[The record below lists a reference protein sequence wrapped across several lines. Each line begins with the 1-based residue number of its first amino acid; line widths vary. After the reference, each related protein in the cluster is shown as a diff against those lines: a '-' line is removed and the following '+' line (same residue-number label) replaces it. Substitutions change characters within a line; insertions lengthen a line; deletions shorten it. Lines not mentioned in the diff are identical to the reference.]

1 MSKRA
6 YLILAAL
13 CLVFAIA
20 GCQAS
25 APKTRKTLGEWS
37 RGLQLG
43 ATAIKQPVSMDSA
56 GGAAQ
61 LLWVGADAKALHY
74 VRLSLSGQIETDTDI
89 GVNGSHPSLPQI
101 HISPDGSSR
110 ILWTDNPR
118 IPRALFITR
127 VSPDAQAG
135 EIRRLSTEGMRVSEY
150 AVAHNADDTLD
161 VFWATEVPTE
171 GGIYHLRLSAQDQVL
186 TPNHQII
193 ANGSKPTLQQARD
206 GSIHLI
212 WVEGQSMQENN
223 VYYSVFRPDSGDLT
237 ARTRVGFY
245 RTGTGLVSNPP
256 VLGIDGTTAYVL
268 WSLEARGG
276 GQAGEAQTWLI
287 SFPVGR
293 PSFNEAVT
301 LDIPAAMRPDYHK
314 VAGDLPYQQL
324 ASADAG
330 FPTGYLY
337 MPATFGGQHDE
348 MAVVVAGQFSARQRT
363 SMEIAWVIF
372 ANGEV
377 RGYQIPVRSSN
388 AVRSS
393 GLIDQNGSAHLV
405 WLNSAGFGR
414 YEVYYASTAKAV
426 RANLDRV
433 SPQDVAT
440 DLLSAVWNL
449 APALGFFPPIF
460 LLWTIASFVWV
471 VTFYMIKV
479 EGGMERRAS
488 KIALIMAIL
497 LYMCSK
503 LFLMPSVLFYAP
515 FADRVP
521 TNLQYIPV
529 IGAPVVTALIALG
542 AVAVYF
548 RRREYRSLLVTYLL
562 FVITDAFLS
571 LLIYVPAIVGP

>member
-1 MSKRA
+1 MSKRVR
-6 YLILAAL
+6 ILLAWL
-13 CLVFAIA
+13 CTAVAIT
-20 GCQAS
+20 GCQAG

-43 ATAIKQPVSMDSA
+43 TTAIKQPVSMDIS

-61 LLWVGADAKALHY
+61 LVWVGADAKALHY
-74 VRLSLSGQIETDTDI
+74 VRLSSAGKIEINTDI
-89 GVNGSHPSLPQI
+89 GVNGSHPSLPQL
-101 HISPDGSSR
+101 HISPDSSLR

-118 IPRALFITR
+118 IPRALFFTR
-127 VSPDAQAG
+127 TSPDAKAG
-135 EIRRLSTEGMRVSEY
+135 ESRLLSTEGVRVSDY

-161 VFWATEVPTE
+161 IFWATEVPTE

-186 TPNHQII
+186 TPNHLIV
-193 ANGSKPTLQQARD
+193 ANGSKPALQQDRD
-206 GSIHLI
+206 GRIHLI
-212 WVEGQSMQENN
+212 WVEGQSIQENN
-223 VYYSVFRPDSGDLT
+223 VHYAVFHPNTGDFA
-237 ARTRVGFY
+237 ARMRVGFY

-256 VLGIDGTTAYVL
+256 VLGVDSTTAYVL

-287 SFPVGR
+287 SFPLGN
-293 PSFNEAVT
+293 PSFVEATT
-301 LDIPAAMRPDYHK
+301 LDIPAAMRPEYHRIRG
-314 VAGDLPYQQL
+314 ALPYQQL
-324 ASADAG
+324 AVADAG

-337 MPATFGGQHDE
+337 MPATFGGQYDE
-348 MAVVVAGQFSARQRT
+348 MGVVVAGQFSARQRT
-363 SMEIAWVIF
+363 SMEIAWVVLT
-372 ANGEV
+372 NGEV
-377 RGYQIPVRSSN
+377 KGYQIPVRSSN

-393 GLIDQNGSAHLV
+393 GLIDPNGSAHLV

-414 YEVYYASTAKAV
+414 YEVYYASTAEAI

-433 SPQDVAT
+433 SLQDVAA
-440 DLLSAVWNL
+440 DLLSAAWNI

-471 VTFYMIKV
+471 VGFYMIKI

-488 KIALIMAIL
+488 KVALIVAIV
-497 LYMCSK
+497 LYLCSK

-521 TNLQYIPV
+521 ASLQYIPV

-542 AVAVYF
+542 VVAIYF
-548 RRREYRSLLVTYLL
+548 RRREYRSLLVTYLI
-562 FVITDAFLS
+562 FVTTDALLS
-571 LLIYVPAIVGP
+571 LLVYVPAIVGP